1 MPDSNA
7 PSKEQVEWA
16 MSGALRRIVSGAAR
30 PRAGLR
36 DLVAIYHSAPTA
48 DDAQFVG
55 EEYEI
60 AQLIGYFYDYDDL
73 EEHPTEVSFK
83 GQYGA
88 RGMAALDTEVVRL
101 AKAWLDA
108 REQAG
113 G

>member
-1 MPDSNA
+1 M

-16 MSGALRRIVSGAAR
+16 MGGALRRIVSGAAW

-36 DLVAIYHSAPTA
+36 ELVAIYHASPT
-48 DDAQFVG
+48 DDNARFVG
-55 EEYEI
+55 EEYGI

-73 EEHPTEVSFK
+73 EEHPTVVSFH

-88 RGMAALDTEVVRL
+88 RAMVALDAEVVRL

-108 REQAG
+108 RGA
-113 G
+113 